1 MNICKQSSAFTSL
14 LLLSIV
20 NTDYHSSRACA
31 GPSLQCS
38 SILSLT
44 QLIDKAIELM
54 LSDQDLT
61 KGWEG
66 RQEV

>member
-44 QLIDKAIELM
+44 LIDKVIELM

-61 KGWEG
+61 KGWEA

>member
-20 NTDYHSSRACA
+20 NTDYHSSRDCT

-38 SILSLT
+38 EYPVT
-44 QLIDKAIELM
+44 HTAVDKAIELM